1 MKLDL
6 SRYIIAL
13 LVMLTLIAAA
23 FSGGVVVGATLL
35 PNLASQLPF
44 KKITSNAARTAIP
57 QVSPQELETLFSPFW
72 ESWDVV
78 HKQYVD
84 QPVDDVAMM
93 RGAIRGMLEALGD
106 PHTSYMDPQQYQ
118 QSNTPLEGEYEGIG
132 AWVDVTAEYLTIISP
147 MPNSPAEEA
156 GLKPGDRIVAIN
168 GEDMTGIDP
177 NLVLRSV
184 LGPAGSAVVLTI
196 QRENESQPFDV
207 EIIRRKIAVPSI
219 EGKMLE
225 NNIALVRIFTF
236 GEKTS
241 AELHQELKKLL
252 ANEPRGLILDLRNN
266 GGGYLNTA
274 IEVVSEFIGKGQIVM
289 YEEFGDGRQNTLKSK
304 KGGLAIDIP
313 LVVLINEGSASAS
326 EIAAGAIQDYQR
338 GILVGTTSFGKGSV
352 QNWIPLANEQG
363 AIRVTVARW
372 LTPNRRQIH
381 QKGLE
386 PDIVV
391 EITEDDIKASRDPQL
406 EKAIELLSQK

>member
-13 LVMLTLIAAA
+13 LVMLILIVAA
-23 FSGGVVVGATLL
+23 FSGGVVVGATFL
-35 PNLASQLPF
+35 PDLATQLPF
-44 KKITSNAARTAIP
+44 NKITSSAAQTAMP
-57 QVSPQELETLFSPFW
+57 QASPQELETLFSPFW

-93 RGAIRGMLEALGD
+93 RGAIRGMLDALGD

-156 GLKPGDRIVAIN
+156 GLKPGDRIIAIN

-177 NLVLRSV
+177 NLVLRRV

-207 EIIRRKIAVPSI
+207 KIIRRKIAVPSI

-252 ANEPRGLILDLRNN
+252 ANEPKGLILDLRNN

-274 IEVVSEFIGKGQIVM
+274 IEVVSEFIGKGQVVM

-304 KGGLAIDIP
+304 KGGLATDIP

-326 EIAAGAIQDYQR
+326 EITAGAIQDYQR

-391 EITEDDIKASRDPQL
+391 EITEDDIKANRDPQL